1 VKKLKRTRFAK
12 YTNLEDLE
20 LSVEKGDFIFIDYVT
35 TIKETGEVFD
45 TTSEDKAKESGILK
59 ENTVYE
65 PMLVVVGEG
74 WVLKELDDSL
84 LELELN
90 TPTVIEIPP
99 EKGFG
104 PRDPSKIRR
113 VPVRRFRGQDVS
125 LFPGAQIEVD
135 GSIAVVRSVGS
146 GRVQLDF
153 NPPLAG
159 KTLVYDLTILS
170 RIEDTEEKIKAL
182 IHRRLPSI
190 DIGTFTL
197 NMTDEEVTIKPP
209 DESYYLEGVQFSKR
223 GIASDLMRFFQEINK
238 ITFLESFERKI
249 DAAANADV
257 VAADDV
263 TEDSAEDAAEATIAE
278 DVIEATDA
286 EVDEEQPELKSDL
299 QDS

>member
-1 VKKLKRTRFAK
+1 M
-12 YTNLEDLE
+12 E
-20 LSVEKGDFIFIDYVT
+20 LSVEKGDFILIDYVT
-35 TIKETGEVFD
+35 TIQETGEIFD

-84 LELELN
+84 LGLELN
-90 TPTVIEIPP
+90 APATIEIPP

-113 VPVRRFRGQDVS
+113 VPIRRFRGQDVS
-125 LFPGAQIEVD
+125 LYPGAQIEVE
-135 GSIAVVRSVGS
+135 GSLAIVRSVGS

-159 KTLVYDLTILS
+159 KTLVYDLTVLS
-170 RIEDTEEKIKAL
+170 KIEEIEEKIKAL

-190 DIGTFTL
+190 DIGTFTI
-197 NMTDEEVTIKPP
+197 NIADEQVTIEPP

-223 GIASDLMRFFQEINK
+223 GIATVE
-238 ITFLESFERKI
+238 
-249 DAAANADV
+249 DAADV
-257 VAADDV
+257 VEDAADVVEDAADVVEDAADVVEDAADVVEEAADDEAIAEV
-263 TEDSAEDAAEATIAE
+263 TEAT
-278 DVIEATDA
+278 VA
-286 EVDEEQPELKSDL
+286 EVDGE
-299 QDS
+299 

>member
-1 VKKLKRTRFAK
+1 MSIVKKLKRTRFSE
-12 YTNLEDLE
+12 YTTLEDLE
-20 LSVEKGDFIFIDYVT
+20 LSVEKGDFILIDYVT

-59 ENTVYE
+59 ENAVYE

-84 LELELN
+84 LGLELN
-90 TPTVIEIPP
+90 TPAIIEIPP

-113 VPVRRFRGQDVS
+113 VPIRRFRGQDVN
-125 LFPGAQIEVD
+125 LFPGAQIEVE
-135 GSIAVVRSVGS
+135 GSMAVVRSVGS

-159 KTLVYDLTILS
+159 KTLVYDLTVLS
-170 RIEDTEEKIKAL
+170 KIEETEGKIKAL

-190 DIGTFTL
+190 DIGTFTI
-197 NMTDEEVTIKPP
+197 NITDEEVTIEPP

-223 GIASDLMRFFQEINK
+223 GIASDLMRFFQDINK

-249 DAAANADV
+249 DSAVNSV
-257 VAADDV
+257 VDATEDATEDAVGEDV
-263 TEDSAEDAAEATIAE
+263 TEATVAED
-278 DVIEATDA
+278 
-286 EVDEEQPELKSDL
+286 DEE
-299 QDS
+299 

>member
-1 VKKLKRTRFAK
+1 
-12 YTNLEDLE
+12 LEALE

-35 TIKETGEVFD
+35 TIKETGEIFD
-45 TTSEDKAKESGILK
+45 TTSEDKAKENGILK

-84 LELELN
+84 SGLELN
-90 TPTVIEIPP
+90 TPSVIEIPP

-113 VPVRRFRGQDVS
+113 VPIRRFRGQDVS
-125 LFPGAQIEVD
+125 LYPGAQIEVE
-135 GSIAVVRSVGS
+135 GNLAIVRSVGS

-159 KTLVYDLTILS
+159 KTLVYDLTVLS
-170 RIEDTEEKIKAL
+170 KIEETEEKVRAL

-190 DIGTFTL
+190 DIGTFTIDML
-197 NMTDEEVTIKPP
+197 DQQVTIETP

-238 ITFLESFERKI
+238 IVFLESFERKT
-249 DAAANADV
+249 DAAV
-257 VAADDV
+257 V
-263 TEDSAEDAAEATIAE
+263 ED
-278 DVIEATDA
+278 ATDA
-286 EVDEEQPELKSDL
+286 AVVEDATDAAVVEDATDAAVVEEADGE
-299 QDS
+299 

>member
-1 VKKLKRTRFAK
+1 MKKLKRTRFAE
-12 YTNLEDLE
+12 YTTLEDME
-20 LSVEKGDFIFIDYVT
+20 LSVEKGDFILIDYVT

-45 TTSEDKAKESGILK
+45 TTREDKAKESGIVK

-65 PMLVVVGEG
+65 PMLIVVGEG
-74 WVLKELDDSL
+74 WVLQELDDSL
-84 LELELN
+84 IGLELN
-90 TPTVIEIPP
+90 TPAIIEIPP

-113 VPVRRFRGQDVS
+113 VPVRRFRGQDVN
-125 LFPGAQIEVD
+125 LFPGAQIEVE

-159 KTLVYDLTILS
+159 KTLVYDLTVLS
-170 RIEDTEEKIKAL
+170 KIEETEEKIKAL

-190 DIGTFTL
+190 DVGTFTI
-197 NMTDEEVTIKPP
+197 NMIDEEVTIEPP

-223 GIASDLMRFFQEINK
+223 GIASDLMRFFQDINK

-249 DAAANADV
+249 DTAVNVTEDV
-257 VAADDV
+257 SEDPVAEDV
-263 TEDSAEDAAEATIAE
+263 TEAT
-278 DVIEATDA
+278 VP
-286 EVDEEQPELKSDL
+286 EVDEE
-299 QDS
+299 

>member
-1 VKKLKRTRFAK
+1 MKKLKRTRFAE
-12 YTNLEDLE
+12 YTSLEDLE
-20 LSVEKGDFIFIDYVT
+20 LSVEKGDFILIDYVT

-65 PMLVVVGEG
+65 PMLIVVGEG

-84 LELELN
+84 PGLELN
-90 TPTVIEIPP
+90 TPAIIEIPP

-113 VPVRRFRGQDVS
+113 VPVRRFRGQDVN
-125 LFPGAQIEVD
+125 LFPGAQIEVE

-159 KTLVYDLTILS
+159 KTLVYDLTVLS
-170 RIEDTEEKIKAL
+170 KIEETEEKIKAL

-190 DIGTFTL
+190 DIGTFTI
-197 NMTDEEVTIKPP
+197 NMTDKQVTIEPP

-223 GIASDLMRFFQEINK
+223 GIASDLIHFFQDINK
-238 ITFLESFERKI
+238 IIFLESFERKI
-249 DAAANADV
+249 EAAVDATEDV
-257 VAADDV
+257 SEDPVAEDV
-263 TEDSAEDAAEATIAE
+263 TEAT
-278 DVIEATDA
+278 VP
-286 EVDEEQPELKSDL
+286 EVDEE
-299 QDS
+299 

>member
-1 VKKLKRTRFAK
+1 M
-12 YTNLEDLE
+12 E
-20 LSVEKGDFIFIDYVT
+20 LSVEKGDFILIDYVT
-35 TIKETGEVFD
+35 TIQETGEIFD

-84 LELELN
+84 LGLELN
-90 TPTVIEIPP
+90 APATIEIPP

-113 VPVRRFRGQDVS
+113 VPIRRFRGQDVS
-125 LFPGAQIEVD
+125 LYPGAQIEVE
-135 GSIAVVRSVGS
+135 GSLAIVRSVGS

-159 KTLVYDLTILS
+159 KTLVYDLTVLS
-170 RIEDTEEKIKAL
+170 KIEEIEEKIKAL

-190 DIGTFTL
+190 DIGTFTI
-197 NMTDEEVTIKPP
+197 NIADEQVTIEPP

-223 GIASDLMRFFQEINK
+223 GIATDLIRFFQEINK
-238 ITFLESFERKI
+238 IVFLESFERKI
-249 DAAANADV
+249 AADV
-257 VAADDV
+257 V
-263 TEDSAEDAAEATIAE
+263 EDAADVVEDAADVVEDAADVVEDAADVVEEAA
-278 DVIEATDA
+278 
-286 EVDEEQPELKSDL
+286 
-299 QDS
+299 DSGQLITSLTSRIFTFSPFFSP